1 MLFNY
6 EELNKYTTPTLN
18 TKRASVA
25 LDEAVHPSTENFSC
39 VSDVNMEFDIF
50 LSYSSR
56 DSDII
61 IKLAHMLQRLGH
73 SVYLD
78 RLNDP
83 QLDSTNVTRETAE
96 CLRNRLNHS
105 KALFYAAS
113 ISSQQSKWMPW
124 EAGYMDARNGRV
136 AILPIADNII
146 SAKRDIY
153 HGQEYLSLYPYIS
166 KEAST
171 NSGKP
176 ILWTNET
183 NEKYCSFSSWLN
195 GAKPILHSH

>member
-6 EELNKYTTPTLN
+6 EELNKYTIPTLN
-18 TKRASVA
+18 TKCASVA
-25 LDEAVHPSTENFSC
+25 LDEAVHPSTENFSF

-61 IKLAHMLQRLGH
+61 IKVAHMLQGLGH

-83 QLDSTNVTRETAE
+83 QLDSKNVTRETAE

-136 AILPIADNII
+136 AILPIAVDII
-146 SAKRDIY
+146 SARSDIY

-166 KEAST
+166 KGVSRD
-171 NSGKP
+171 SGKT
-176 ILWTNET
+176 ILWANET
-183 NEKYCSFSSWLN
+183 NEKYCPFSLWLE
-195 GAKPILHSH
+195 GAKPVFHSH